1 MKKLNFMAVGLLL
14 LIVLCGCRRS
24 ESERYQKY
32 LEITSD
38 STSFEVVTPP
48 EDKVKLA
55 EEEAKQIDPHDNDS
69 VYGVPSIPQDHGINM
84 SASDDEAEK
93 IMRGEAD

>member
-1 MKKLNFMAVGLLL
+1 MKKLNFLAFGLLL
-14 LIVLCGCRRS
+14 LLVLGGCRRS

-32 LEITSD
+32 LETTSD
-38 STSFEVVTPP
+38 STSFEFVTPP

-55 EEEAKQIDPHDNDS
+55 EEAAKQIDPHDNDS

-84 SASDDEAEK
+84 TASDDEAEK